1 MAINDLARAWKDAP
15 EDSRTWLSRLLK
27 DEGKDVMEV
36 DAQELRRGTPVY
48 AHATA
53 TINDVQRRMAQNHI
67 RMLPVLDDSTVVGIL
82 DLVEIASEE
91 GLSPDTT
98 VGEILST

>member
-27 DEGKDVMEV
+27 DEGKDVMEA

-48 AHATA
+48 AQADA
-53 TINDVQRRMAQNHI
+53 TINEVQRRMAQNHI
-67 RMLPVLDDSTVVGIL
+67 RMLPVLDDSTVLGIL
-82 DLVEIASEE
+82 DLVDIANEDD
-91 GLSPDTT
+91 LSPDTT
-98 VGEILST
+98 VGELLSS